1 MCGLVGVMKNN
12 MSLGYIQKF
21 KDLMAVAQ
29 IRGDD
34 GSGIMSV
41 PKGNADEE
49 IKHVNVRRCTWSS
62 GHLVTLKEFDD
73 VVKGDRS
80 ILAGHARQPTRG
92 ASTIENVHPHRS
104 ENIILMHNGTMS
116 HVGGTHITAGNSDSK
131 AIAKY
136 LTDHTP
142 QEFVQ
147 TSYGAYALVW
157 IDLTKQTL
165 NFLRNGERTLWFAS
179 DHFSSKENSATEAL
193 WWASEA
199 PFIQLVLSRYVG
211 YAKDRIKYFP
221 LPKDEHWSFPLNVSP
236 FIADATVEKCE
247 KKYPITNYTGH
258 DYGYGHWWDAIGDED
273 QTPRPPF
280 NHRASNQNTS
290 GNLPAASSAV
300 SGGTTKPDTASKPFV
315 YIPPEQRE
323 QHTTT
328 SISML
333 VHESKRK
340 ALENAAKND
349 KKTIAPGGGATTFPE
364 KVNSLLGGAKVL
376 SLPEKSIQDFACRDL
391 KRLRSLITSSAC
403 VWCNVRPLFK
413 EGKPPLIYP
422 VRHTDNRNDYVCDG
436 CIADDDIQRAFG
448 F

>member
-1 MCGLVGVMKNN
+1 MCGLVGVMNHN
-12 MSLGYIQKF
+12 MSLSYYQKF
-21 KDLMAVAQ
+21 KDLMTVAQ

-41 PKGNADEE
+41 PKGEYNKD
-49 IKHVNVRRCTWSS
+49 ISHVNVRRSTWSS
-62 GHLVTLKEFDD
+62 GHLVTLKEFDE

-92 ASTIENVHPHRS
+92 ASTIDNVHPHRS
-104 ENIILMHNGTMS
+104 ENIVLMHNGTMS
-116 HVGGTHITAGNSDSK
+116 HVGGTQVPAGQSDSK

-136 LTDHTP
+136 LVDHSP

-157 IDLTKQTL
+157 VDLTKQTL

-179 DHFSSKENSATEAL
+179 DHYSSNENSATEAL

-199 PFIQLVLSRYVG
+199 GFMSLVLSRYVG
-211 YAKDRIKYFP
+211 YSKDRIKYFP
-221 LPKDEHWSFPLNVSP
+221 LPKDEHWSFPLNVGH
-236 FIADATVEKCE
+236 FIEKATIEKCE
-247 KKYPITNYTGH
+247 KKYAVSTYTGA
-258 DYGYGHWWDAIGDED
+258 DYGYGHWWEGYGDEE

-280 NHRASNQNTS
+280 NHRASNQNAS
-290 GNLPAASSAV
+290 ASSPGGSSAI
-300 SGGTTKPDTASKPFV
+300 SGGTTKPDTKASEPFV
-315 YIPPEQRE
+315 YIPPERRD
-323 QHTTT
+323 TA

-333 VHESKRK
+333 VHESKRI
-340 ALENAAKND
+340 ALDNAAKND
-349 KKTIAPGGGATTFPE
+349 KKVIAPGGGTKVATFPE
-364 KVNSLLGGAKVL
+364 QVSKLLEGAKVL
-376 SLPEKSIQDFACRDL
+376 SLPEKTVQDFACTDV
-391 KRLRSLITSSAC
+391 KKLRHLIASSAC
-403 VWCNVRPLFK
+403 VWCDVRPLFK

-436 CIADDDIQRAFG
+436 CIKDDDIQRAFG